1 MCASVTGSA
10 SCLESAEAMMLV
22 GGKGR
27 VSHLLL
33 VGITGICP
41 ANSYG
46 VGWVFC
52 SRTWDTK

>member
-1 MCASVTGSA
+1 MMGSA
-10 SCLESAEAMMLV
+10 FCLEPAEAMMLV

-33 VGITGICP
+33 FGITGICP

-46 VGWVFC
+46 VGGVFC
-52 SRTWDTK
+52 CRSWDTK